1 MLLSSRCKETVR
13 TFRGEDSDGGSG
25 EKTNQVCEHYHARKL
40 CFKCEKLSRES
51 ERMLTAA
58 ASPAH
63 NGSKKEAAVSEL
75 YVNEPCNS
83 YSAVTMSGSGSR
95 LVGDTRRDDNIQTQQ
110 EFI

>member
-1 MLLSSRCKETVR
+1 M
-13 TFRGEDSDGGSG
+13 
-25 EKTNQVCEHYHARKL
+25 RKL
-40 CFKCEKLSRES
+40 IRCASTIMLGSFVSNVRNSRES
-51 ERMLTAA
+51 LRERMLT

-75 YVNEPCNS
+75 YVNELCNS